1 MREFVS
7 LKVLDRFR
15 TLFERLGVDYPL
27 MRKILQIKLTMDGRR
42 MPTIFNQS
50 AKKNGHE
57 TGDQNNFVKSLGL
70 YALMGLIMVPFVVMG
85 DNYMFQM
92 SFLFGV
98 LMFLVMTSLISDF
111 STVLLDI
118 RDRNIIASKPVNRR
132 TIGMAKTLHI
142 LLYLFFLTAA
152 LCAAPMIAALV
163 KHGVLFFLLFVVEI
177 VLTDVLI
184 VVVTA
189 FLYMLIL
196 KFFDGEKL
204 KDMINN
210 VQIILSIAITVGYQF
225 VGRSFDLMQLHV
237 AFEPKW
243 WQALIPPL
251 WFGASFEWLLRGQA
265 APHFIVFTLL
275 AFVTPIVSI
284 LIYTRLVPFFER
296 SLHKLAN
303 DSAKKGRE
311 HGRWLD
317 VVSRFICSGREERTF
332 FRFSS
337 LMMGNEREFKLKVY
351 PSLGFSIVFPF
362 IFFFNVLRNQSF
374 VEIAASKWYLN
385 IYFCALL
392 IPTVVMMLRY
402 SGKPK
407 GAWLYKTMPLSSP
420 APIFRGTIKAFL
432 VRLFMPV
439 YLIESVIFIALFG
452 VRIVPDLIV
461 VALSVLLYTVICF
474 RTFRKALP
482 FSESFE
488 AVKQNDSLTF
498 LPLLLL
504 LALFAG
510 VHLAST
516 FVTGGVY
523 AYMALLV
530 VLNAVV
536 WRKGFAISWD
546 ALRDKG

>member
-7 LKVLDRFR
+7 LKVLDRFQA
-15 TLFERLGVDYPL
+15 LFERLGVDYPM
-27 MRKILQIKLTMDGRR
+27 MRKILQIKLTIDGRR

-50 AKKNGHE
+50 GKRSGA
-57 TGDQNNFVKSLGL
+57 GDQNIFAKSLGL
-70 YALMGLIMVPFVVMG
+70 YALMGLVTVPFVVMG

-92 SFLFGV
+92 SFVFGL

-132 TIGMAKTLHI
+132 TVGMAKTLHI
-142 LLYLFFLTAA
+142 LIYLFFLTGA
-152 LCAAPMIAALV
+152 LCAAPMIAAFA

-184 VVVTA
+184 VVLTA

-210 VQIILSIAITVGYQF
+210 VQIMLSVAITVGYQF
-225 VGRSFDLMQLHV
+225 IGRSFDLMQLQV
-237 AFEPKW
+237 VFEPRW
-243 WQALIPPL
+243 WQAFIPPL
-251 WFGASFEWLLRGQA
+251 WFGATFEWFLRGQA
-265 APHFIVFTLL
+265 APHFIIFSLL

-284 LIYTRLVPFFER
+284 LLYTRLVPFFER
-296 SLHKLAN
+296 SLQKLAN
-303 DSAKKGRE
+303 DSAKKSRE
-311 HGRWLD
+311 HSRWLD
-317 VVSRFICSGREERTF
+317 VVSRFVCSGREERTF
-332 FRFSS
+332 FRFGS

-374 VEIAASKWYLN
+374 GEIAASKWYLN

-392 IPTVVMMLRY
+392 IPTVIMMLRY
-402 SGKPK
+402 SGKHK
-407 GAWLYKTMPLSSP
+407 GSWLYKTMPLPSP

-439 YLIESVIFIALFG
+439 YLLESVIFIALFG
-452 VRIVPDLIV
+452 ARIVPDLIV
-461 VALSVLLYTVICF
+461 VALSVLLYAVLCF
-474 RTFRKALP
+474 LVFRKALP

-488 AVKQNDSLTF
+488 AVKQNDSLIII
-498 LPLLLL
+498 PLLLL

-516 FVTGGVY
+516 LVTGGVY

-530 VLNAVV
+530 VLNVV
-536 WRKGFAISWD
+536 LWRKGFAISWD
-546 ALRDKG
+546 DLRGKE

>member
-7 LKVLDRFR
+7 LKVLDRFQA
-15 TLFERLGVDYPL
+15 LFERLGVDYPM
-27 MRKILQIKLTMDGRR
+27 MRKILQIKLTIDGRR

-50 AKKNGHE
+50 GKRSGA
-57 TGDQNNFVKSLGL
+57 GDQNIFAKSLGL
-70 YALMGLIMVPFVVMG
+70 YALMGLVTVPFVVMG

-92 SFLFGV
+92 SFVFGL

-132 TIGMAKTLHI
+132 TVGMAKTLHI
-142 LLYLFFLTAA
+142 LIYLFFLTGA
-152 LCAAPMIAALV
+152 LCAAPLIAAFA

-184 VVVTA
+184 VVLTA

-210 VQIILSIAITVGYQF
+210 VQIMLSVAITVGYQF
-225 VGRSFDLMQLHV
+225 IGRSFDLMQLQV
-237 AFEPKW
+237 VFEPRW
-243 WQALIPPL
+243 WQAFIPPL
-251 WFGASFEWLLRGQA
+251 WFGATYEWLLRGQA
-265 APHFIVFTLL
+265 APHFIVFSLL

-284 LIYTRLVPFFER
+284 LLYTRLVPFFER
-296 SLHKLAN
+296 SLQKLAN
-303 DSAKKGRE
+303 DSAKKSRE
-311 HGRWLD
+311 HSRWLD
-317 VVSRFICSGREERTF
+317 VVSRFVCSGREERTF
-332 FRFSS
+332 FRFGS

-374 VEIAASKWYLN
+374 GEIAASKWYLN

-392 IPTVVMMLRY
+392 IPTVIMMLRY
-402 SGKPK
+402 SGKHK
-407 GAWLYKTMPLSSP
+407 GSWLYKTMPLPSP

-439 YLIESVIFIALFG
+439 YLLESVIFIALFG
-452 VRIVPDLIV
+452 ARIVPDLIV
-461 VALSVLLYTVICF
+461 VALSVLLYAVLCF
-474 RTFRKALP
+474 LVFRKALP

-488 AVKQNDSLTF
+488 AVKQNDSLIII
-498 LPLLLL
+498 PLLLL

-516 FVTGGVY
+516 LVTGGVY
-523 AYMALLV
+523 AYMVLLA
-530 VLNAVV
+530 VLNVVV

-546 ALRDKG
+546 DLRGKE

>member
-7 LKVLDRFR
+7 LKVLDRFQA
-15 TLFERLGVDYPL
+15 LFERLGVDYPM
-27 MRKILQIKLTMDGRR
+27 MRKILQIKLTIDGRR

-50 AKKNGHE
+50 GKRSGA
-57 TGDQNNFVKSLGL
+57 GDQNIFAKSLGL
-70 YALMGLIMVPFVVMG
+70 YALMGLVTVPFVVMG

-92 SFLFGV
+92 SFVFGL

-132 TIGMAKTLHI
+132 TVGMAKTLHI
-142 LLYLFFLTAA
+142 LIYLFFLTGA
-152 LCAAPMIAALV
+152 LCAAPMIAAFA

-184 VVVTA
+184 VVLTA

-210 VQIILSIAITVGYQF
+210 VQIMLSIAITVGYQF
-225 VGRSFDLMQLHV
+225 IGRSFDLMQLQV
-237 AFEPKW
+237 VFEPRW
-243 WQALIPPL
+243 WQAFIPPL
-251 WFGASFEWLLRGQA
+251 WFGATYEWLLRGQA
-265 APHFIVFTLL
+265 APHFIVFSLL

-284 LIYTRLVPFFER
+284 LLYTRLVPFFER
-296 SLHKLAN
+296 SLQKLAN
-303 DSAKKGRE
+303 DSAKKSRE
-311 HGRWLD
+311 HSRWLD
-317 VVSRFICSGREERTF
+317 VVSRFVCSGREERTF
-332 FRFSS
+332 FRFGS

-374 VEIAASKWYLN
+374 GEIAASKWYLN

-392 IPTVVMMLRY
+392 IPTVIMMLRY
-402 SGKPK
+402 SGKHK
-407 GAWLYKTMPLSSP
+407 GSWLYKTMPLPSP

-439 YLIESVIFIALFG
+439 YLLESVIFIALFG
-452 VRIVPDLIV
+452 TRIVPDLIV
-461 VALSVLLYTVICF
+461 VALSVLLYAVLCF
-474 RTFRKALP
+474 LVFRKALP

-488 AVKQNDSLTF
+488 SVKQNDSLIII
-498 LPLLLL
+498 PLLLL

-516 FVTGGVY
+516 LVTGGVY

-530 VLNAVV
+530 VLNVV
-536 WRKGFAISWD
+536 LWRKGFAISWD
-546 ALRDKG
+546 DLRGKE

>member
-7 LKVLDRFR
+7 LKVLDRFQA
-15 TLFERLGVDYPL
+15 LFERLGVDYPM
-27 MRKILQIKLTMDGRR
+27 MRKILQIKLTIDGRR

-50 AKKNGHE
+50 GKRSGA
-57 TGDQNNFVKSLGL
+57 GDQNIFAKSLGL
-70 YALMGLIMVPFVVMG
+70 YALMGLVTVPFVVMG

-92 SFLFGV
+92 SFVFGL

-132 TIGMAKTLHI
+132 TVGMAKTLHI
-142 LLYLFFLTAA
+142 LIYLFFLTGA
-152 LCAAPMIAALV
+152 LCAAPLIAAFA

-184 VVVTA
+184 VVLTA

-210 VQIILSIAITVGYQF
+210 VQIMLSIAITVGYQF
-225 VGRSFDLMQLHV
+225 IGRSFDLMQLQV
-237 AFEPKW
+237 VFEPRW
-243 WQALIPPL
+243 WQAFIPPL
-251 WFGASFEWLLRGQA
+251 WFGATFEWLLRGQA
-265 APHFIVFTLL
+265 APHFIVFSLL

-284 LIYTRLVPFFER
+284 LLYMRLVPFFER
-296 SLHKLAN
+296 SLQKLAN
-303 DSAKKGRE
+303 DSAKKSRE
-311 HGRWLD
+311 HSRWLD
-317 VVSRFICSGREERTF
+317 VVSRFVCSGREERTF
-332 FRFSS
+332 FRFGS

-374 VEIAASKWYLN
+374 GEIAASKWYLN

-392 IPTVVMMLRY
+392 IPTVIMMLRY
-402 SGKPK
+402 SGKHK
-407 GAWLYKTMPLSSP
+407 GSWLYKTMPLPSP

-439 YLIESVIFIALFG
+439 YLLESVIFIALFG
-452 VRIVPDLIV
+452 ARIVPDLIV
-461 VALSVLLYTVICF
+461 VALSVLLYAVLCF
-474 RTFRKALP
+474 LVFRKALP

-488 AVKQNDSLTF
+488 AVKQNDSLIII
-498 LPLLLL
+498 PLLLL

-516 FVTGGVY
+516 LVTGGVY
-523 AYMALLV
+523 AYMVLLA
-530 VLNAVV
+530 VLNVVV

-546 ALRDKG
+546 DLRGKE

>member
-7 LKVLDRFR
+7 LKVLDRFQA
-15 TLFERLGVDYPL
+15 LFERLGVDYPM
-27 MRKILQIKLTMDGRR
+27 MRKILQIKLTIDGRR

-50 AKKNGHE
+50 GKRSGA
-57 TGDQNNFVKSLGL
+57 GDQNIFAKSLGL
-70 YALMGLIMVPFVVMG
+70 YALMGLVTVPFVVMG

-92 SFLFGV
+92 SFVFGL

-132 TIGMAKTLHI
+132 TVGMAKTLHI
-142 LLYLFFLTAA
+142 LIYLFFLTGA
-152 LCAAPMIAALV
+152 LCAAPMIAAFA

-184 VVVTA
+184 VVLTA

-210 VQIILSIAITVGYQF
+210 VQIMLSIAITVGYQF
-225 VGRSFDLMQLHV
+225 IGRSFDLMQLQV
-237 AFEPKW
+237 VFEPRW
-243 WQALIPPL
+243 WQAFIPPL
-251 WFGASFEWLLRGQA
+251 WFGATFEWLLRGQA
-265 APHFIVFTLL
+265 APHFIVFSLL

-284 LIYTRLVPFFER
+284 LLYMRLVPFFER
-296 SLHKLAN
+296 SLQKLAN
-303 DSAKKGRE
+303 DSAKKSRE
-311 HGRWLD
+311 HSRWLD
-317 VVSRFICSGREERTF
+317 VVSRFVCSGREERTF
-332 FRFSS
+332 FRFGS

-374 VEIAASKWYLN
+374 GEIAASKWYLN

-392 IPTVVMMLRY
+392 IPTVIMMLRY
-402 SGKPK
+402 SGKHK
-407 GAWLYKTMPLSSP
+407 GSWLYKTMPLPSP

-439 YLIESVIFIALFG
+439 YLLESVIFIALFG
-452 VRIVPDLIV
+452 TRIVPDLIV
-461 VALSVLLYTVICF
+461 VALSVLLYAVLCF
-474 RTFRKALP
+474 LVFRKALP

-488 AVKQNDSLTF
+488 AVKQNDSLIII
-498 LPLLLL
+498 PLLLL

-516 FVTGGVY
+516 LVTGGVY

-530 VLNAVV
+530 VLNVVV

-546 ALRDKG
+546 DLRGKE

>member
-7 LKVLDRFR
+7 LKVLDRFQA
-15 TLFERLGVDYPL
+15 LFERLGVDYPM
-27 MRKILQIKLTMDGRR
+27 MRKILQIKLTIDGRR

-50 AKKNGHE
+50 GKRSGA
-57 TGDQNNFVKSLGL
+57 GDQNIFAKSLGL
-70 YALMGLIMVPFVVMG
+70 YALMGLVTVPFVVMG

-92 SFLFGV
+92 SFVFGL

-132 TIGMAKTLHI
+132 TVGMAKTLHI
-142 LLYLFFLTAA
+142 LIYLFFLTGA
-152 LCAAPMIAALV
+152 LCAAPMIAAFA

-184 VVVTA
+184 VVLTA

-210 VQIILSIAITVGYQF
+210 VQIMLSVAITVGYQF
-225 VGRSFDLMQLHV
+225 IGRSFDLMQLQV
-237 AFEPKW
+237 VFEPRW
-243 WQALIPPL
+243 WQAFIPPL
-251 WFGASFEWLLRGQA
+251 WFGATYEWLLRGQA
-265 APHFIVFTLL
+265 APHFIVFSLL

-284 LIYTRLVPFFER
+284 LLYTRLVPFFER
-296 SLHKLAN
+296 SLQKLAN
-303 DSAKKGRE
+303 DSAKKSRE
-311 HGRWLD
+311 HSRWLD
-317 VVSRFICSGREERTF
+317 VVSRFVCSGREERTF
-332 FRFSS
+332 FRFGS

-374 VEIAASKWYLN
+374 GEIAASKWYLN

-392 IPTVVMMLRY
+392 IPTVIMMLRY
-402 SGKPK
+402 SGKHK
-407 GAWLYKTMPLSSP
+407 GSWLYKTMPLPSP

-439 YLIESVIFIALFG
+439 YLLESVIFIALFG
-452 VRIVPDLIV
+452 TRIVPDLIV
-461 VALSVLLYTVICF
+461 VALSVLLYAVLCF
-474 RTFRKALP
+474 LVFRKALP

-488 AVKQNDSLTF
+488 AVKQNDSLIII
-498 LPLLLL
+498 PLLLL

-516 FVTGGVY
+516 LVTGGVY

-530 VLNAVV
+530 VLNVVV

-546 ALRDKG
+546 DLRGKE

>member
-7 LKVLDRFR
+7 LKVLDRFQA
-15 TLFERLGVDYPL
+15 LFERLGVDYPM
-27 MRKILQIKLTMDGRR
+27 MRKILQIKLTIDGRR

-50 AKKNGHE
+50 GKRSGA
-57 TGDQNNFVKSLGL
+57 GDQNIFAKSLGL
-70 YALMGLIMVPFVVMG
+70 YALMGLVTVPFVVMG

-92 SFLFGV
+92 SFVFGL

-132 TIGMAKTLHI
+132 TVGMAKTLHI
-142 LLYLFFLTAA
+142 LIYLFFLTGA
-152 LCAAPMIAALV
+152 LCAAPMIAAFA

-184 VVVTA
+184 VVLTA

-210 VQIILSIAITVGYQF
+210 VQIMLSIAITVGYQF
-225 VGRSFDLMQLHV
+225 IGRSFDLMQLQV
-237 AFEPKW
+237 VFEPRW
-243 WQALIPPL
+243 WQAFIPPL
-251 WFGASFEWLLRGQA
+251 WFGATFEWLLRGQA
-265 APHFIVFTLL
+265 APHFIVFSLL

-284 LIYTRLVPFFER
+284 LLYTRLVPFFER
-296 SLHKLAN
+296 SLQKLAN
-303 DSAKKGRE
+303 DSAKKSRE
-311 HGRWLD
+311 HSRWLD
-317 VVSRFICSGREERTF
+317 VVSRFVCSGREERTF
-332 FRFSS
+332 FRFGS

-374 VEIAASKWYLN
+374 GEIAASKWYLN

-392 IPTVVMMLRY
+392 IPTVIMMLRY
-402 SGKPK
+402 SGKHK
-407 GAWLYKTMPLSSP
+407 GSWLYKTMPLPSP

-439 YLIESVIFIALFG
+439 YLLESVIFIALFG
-452 VRIVPDLIV
+452 ARIVPDLIV
-461 VALSVLLYTVICF
+461 VALSVLLYAVLCF
-474 RTFRKALP
+474 LVFRKALP

-488 AVKQNDSLTF
+488 AVKQNDSLIII
-498 LPLLLL
+498 PLLLL

-516 FVTGGVY
+516 LVTGGVY
-523 AYMALLV
+523 AYMVLLA
-530 VLNAVV
+530 VLNVVV

-546 ALRDKG
+546 DLRGKE